1 MPLTGLEIPSG
12 NLTLIGAL
20 HTPEDDGP
28 FATVIVCHPHPQMGG
43 DMYNN
48 VVLAIVEGL
57 IDRGI
62 AAVRFNFRG
71 SGDSEGS
78 HEGGTAEQED
88 VRAALAHAA
97 TLPEIDV
104 DRIGLAGYS
113 FGAGMA
119 AQVAPSV
126 ASTAAG
132 TAPVLALVSMPL
144 RRLDSADAIADYP
157 SPLLLMTGDLD
168 EFGDS
173 GTLEELGSE
182 IDRATT
188 SIIEGADHFWLGF
201 ESQISSTVGD
211 FFAANL

>member
-1 MPLTGLEIPSG
+1 MPLTALEIPCG
-12 NLTLIGAL
+12 ELTLVGAL
-20 HTPEDDGP
+20 HTPDGDGP
-28 FATVIVCHPHPQMGG
+28 FVAAVVCHPHPQMGG

-57 IDRGI
+57 VERGI

-71 SGDSEGS
+71 SGGSEGS
-78 HEGGTAEQED
+78 HDGGAAEQDD
-88 VRAALAHAA
+88 VRAALAHTA
-97 TLPEIDV
+97 TLPEVDS

-119 AQVAPSV
+119 AQAAPSV
-126 ASTAAG
+126 ASTAVG
-132 TAPVLALVSMPL
+132 SAPVLALVSMPL

-168 EFGDS
+168 EFGES

-188 SIIEGADHFWLGF
+188 DIVEGADHFWLGF
-201 ESQISSTVGD
+201 ESQISNTVGD
-211 FFAANL
+211 FFAENL